1 MAAQTNNPVPEKPQ
15 AEEHIEE
22 TKRLE
27 HDGVF
32 DARDQ
37 FGAHSKVDPAEI
49 KLVKKLDWY
58 IMVSAPFPLSFLMLT
73 KPAHTLGGLFPQ
85 LLRPQ
90 RNCERQA
97 QWAERRA
104 RPRRKPIQHPQ

>member
-1 MAAQTNNPVPEKPQ
+1 MAAQSNDLAQGKPQ

-22 TKRLE
+22 AKRLE

-58 IMVSAPFPLSFLMLT
+58 IMVSTSCP
-73 KPAHTLGGLFPQ
+73 
-85 LLRPQ
+85 
-90 RNCERQA
+90 
-97 QWAERRA
+97 
-104 RPRRKPIQHPQ
+104 